1 MKNKQIGSTL
11 QSLFD
16 ELGEGEEF
24 RLLAQKKAFVIAAE
38 QRMAALKMS
47 KNALSKRMGTSRP
60 AIDRLLDPNNTS
72 LTFASLNRATRALG
86 LDFSLAFFEAKP
98 RIAAEQRMAALKIRH
113 RERASG
119 SHLGVRS
126 EKVARSPRGPH
137 RTARQ
142 RRTRERHRES
152 HRTSPLTSCVRVPF

>member
-1 MKNKQIGSTL
+1 MKNKHIGSTL

-60 AIDRLLDPNNTS
+60 AIDRLLDPHNTS
-72 LTFASLNRATRALG
+72 LTFASLNRATQALG
-86 LDFSLAFFEAKP
+86 LDFALAFFESKP
-98 RIAAEQRMAALKIRH
+98 RKTFRAAKRKAPR
-113 RERASG
+113 RP
-119 SHLGVRS
+119 VR
-126 EKVARSPRGPH
+126 KGRSPASR
-137 RTARQ
+137 AA
-142 RRTRERHRES
+142 
-152 HRTSPLTSCVRVPF
+152 

>member
-1 MKNKQIGSTL
+1 MKNKHIGSTL

-24 RLLAQKKAFVIAAE
+24 HLVAQKKAFVIAAE
-38 QRMAALKMS
+38 QRMRTLKMS
-47 KNALSKRMGTSRP
+47 KNALAKRMRTSRP

-98 RIAAEQRMAALKIRH
+98 RRGSPGENKKLSRGHARKGGSPASRAA
-113 RERASG
+113 
-119 SHLGVRS
+119 
-126 EKVARSPRGPH
+126 
-137 RTARQ
+137 
-142 RRTRERHRES
+142 
-152 HRTSPLTSCVRVPF
+152 

>member
-1 MKNKQIGSTL
+1 MKNKHIGSTL

-24 RLLAQKKAFVIAAE
+24 RLAVQKKAFVIAAE

-47 KNALSKRMGTSRP
+47 KNALAKRMKTSRP
-60 AIDRLLDPNNTS
+60 AVDRLLDPHNTS

-98 RIAAEQRMAALKIRH
+98 
-113 RERASG
+113 
-119 SHLGVRS
+119 
-126 EKVARSPRGPH
+126 P
-137 RTARQ
+137 RTARARPRKPA
-142 RRTRERHRES
+142 RRQARKTKSSVSRAA
-152 HRTSPLTSCVRVPF
+152 

>member
-1 MKNKQIGSTL
+1 MNNKYIGSTL

-60 AIDRLLDPNNTS
+60 AIDRLLDPYNTS
-72 LTFASLNRATRALG
+72 LTFASLNRATQALG
-86 LDFSLAFFEAKP
+86 LDFTLAFFESKP
-98 RIAAEQRMAALKIRH
+98 RKTPRAAKA
-113 RERASG
+113 RASRRQ
-119 SHLGVRS
+119 VR
-126 EKVARSPRGPH
+126 KGRSP
-137 RTARQ
+137 
-142 RRTRERHRES
+142 
-152 HRTSPLTSCVRVPF
+152 TSRAA

>member
-1 MKNKQIGSTL
+1 MKNKHIGSTL

-72 LTFASLNRATRALG
+72 LTFASLNRATQALG

-98 RIAAEQRMAALKIRH
+98 PRTSRTAKRKTPRRL
-113 RERASG
+113 
-119 SHLGVRS
+119 VR
-126 EKVARSPRGPH
+126 KGRSPASR
-137 RTARQ
+137 AA
-142 RRTRERHRES
+142 
-152 HRTSPLTSCVRVPF
+152 

>member
-1 MKNKQIGSTL
+1 MKNKHIGSTL

-60 AIDRLLDPNNTS
+60 AIDVIGCVP
-72 LTFASLNRATRALG
+72 ASVPSDAQ
-86 LDFSLAFFEAKP
+86 SC
-98 RIAAEQRMAALKIRH
+98 
-113 RERASG
+113 
-119 SHLGVRS
+119 
-126 EKVARSPRGPH
+126 EK
-137 RTARQ
+137 
-142 RRTRERHRES
+142 
-152 HRTSPLTSCVRVPF
+152 

>member
-1 MKNKQIGSTL
+1 MKNKHIGSTL

-72 LTFASLNRATRALG
+72 LTFASLNRATQALG
-86 LDFSLAFFEAKP
+86 LDFSLAFFESKP
-98 RIAAEQRMAALKIRH
+98 RRKSRAAKTQPPRQPARK
-113 RERASG
+113 G
-119 SHLGVRS
+119 
-126 EKVARSPRGPH
+126 RSPASR
-137 RTARQ
+137 AA
-142 RRTRERHRES
+142 
-152 HRTSPLTSCVRVPF
+152 